1 MRPQGQ
7 AEPKGGPPRRNGWTW
22 LEQRLLSNGGLGPKS
37 GQAKPPGQAGSWA
50 NASESGKI
58 KGSPGMSFQHPFAGH
73 FLVQMAKATT
83 QDQRYIFKKKK
94 KNNPFQDGTEYDWY
108 TSPSSV
114 PTRDTCGPSLSSHLP
129 RGGPGADSVEGAIGD
144 RRQWAVETNETMR
157 KTCSAPLA
165 GHMIC

>member
-94 KNNPFQDGTEYDWY
+94 KTIRSKMVLNMTGILPRAPFQRVT
-108 TSPSSV
+108 PAV
-114 PTRDTCGPSLSSHLP
+114 HPFHPIFHAVVRALTRSKGRS
-129 RGGPGADSVEGAIGD
+129 AIGGSGPWKQTK
-144 RRQWAVETNETMR
+144 R
-157 KTCSAPLA
+157 
-165 GHMIC
+165 